1 MFNFTSKRILRSG
14 FTALALL
21 VGVGM
26 VVAGCSKSDAGIKI
40 ATEGAYPPFNAK
52 NADGTMSG
60 FDIDIQQALCAEMKA
75 KCTVV
80 AQDWDGIIPGLV
92 EKKYDAIISGMSI
105 TEERKATIA
114 FSDSYFDNSL
124 IVVGKVGSGTSVED
138 LKLPGKVI
146 GVQRSTVASKWV
158 EDNIGAKAKLNL
170 YDTQTAAY
178 DDLGSGRVN
187 FVLADYATAVDW
199 LKGKTGYVLVGDNI
213 DLNDHFGIAM
223 RKDDTE
229 LQGKFNA
236 ALKTIRENGTYKK
249 IFDKYFAVATN

>member
-1 MFNFTSKRILRSG
+1 MFKLMTKGQIKSSL
-14 FTALALL
+14 TALVLL
-21 VGVGM
+21 AGVGL
-26 VVAGCSKSDAGIKI
+26 VLAACSKSDSGIKI
-40 ATEGAYPPFNAK
+40 ATEGAYPPFNSK
-52 NADGTMSG
+52 NADGSMSG

-75 KCTVV
+75 KCTLV

-92 EKKYDAIISGMSI
+92 EKKYDAIFSGMSI

-124 IVVGKVGSGTSVED
+124 ITVGKVGSGTSVED

-158 EDNIGAKAKLNL
+158 EDNIGAKAKVNL

-187 FVLADYATAVDW
+187 FVLADYATAIEW
-199 LKGKTGYVLVGDNI
+199 LKDKTGYVLVGDNI
-213 DLNDHFGIAM
+213 DLNDHFGIGL
-223 RKDDTE
+223 RKEDTE

-236 ALKTIRENGTYKK
+236 ALKAIKDNGTYKK
-249 IFDKYFAVATN
+249 IFDKYFAVAK